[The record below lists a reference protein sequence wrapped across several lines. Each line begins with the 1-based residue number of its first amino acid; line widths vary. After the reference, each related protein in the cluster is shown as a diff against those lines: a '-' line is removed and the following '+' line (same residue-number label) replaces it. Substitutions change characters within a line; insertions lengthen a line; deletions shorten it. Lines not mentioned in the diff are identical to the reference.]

1 MLLLHSHVCV
11 SQATVMVART
21 TVSSISS
28 TGGSGALAEALR
40 TPAPD
45 AVHALALHRKAFDVE
60 KAYYLVLA
68 HAYL

>member
-1 MLLLHSHVCV
+1 
-11 SQATVMVART
+11 MVART

-40 TPAPD
+40 TPAPA